1 MKRIIVIL
9 LLLSSSVF
17 AQSPGLNCNRV
28 GYLPYSERLSSI
40 WGYNAPN
47 GKEYA
52 LVGAY
57 SGASIVDIS
66 NPATPTE
73 VVFIPGGQTIWREL
87 KTWDKYM
94 YVVSEQVGQGLLIA
108 DLSTISSGIT
118 YNYKLLPVGNDT
130 VRNAHTL
137 YIDESG
143 YLYLAGTNLFNGAPM
158 IFDLNPDPQNPVYLG
173 VAGSVYAHDM
183 YVRGDTLWG
192 AHIIAGYFSAYD
204 ISNKTSPQLINIQN
218 TGFNFTH
225 NVWLSDNSNF
235 LFSTDERDGAFIES
249 YDVSDLT
256 DVRLLDKWK
265 VAADN
270 LPIPHNVH
278 VINDYVI
285 TSYYTEGIVVLDGKH
300 PDNLVLTNQYDTYLP
315 FGNGFLGCWG
325 VYPYFNSGLIV
336 ASDINTGLHVIQANY
351 QRACRIEGVVTNS
364 ADGNPLFD
372 VTVDIVNNPISDNT
386 LLDGNYKTGIHTA
399 GNYQVRFRK
408 EGFTPQTF
416 NVNFVHDSIIRLD
429 VALSAAIPFAVSGN
443 VFELSNSTQGVADAK
458 VKFLHSANFYEIDTF
473 CNTFGAYNL
482 NVQEE
487 EYYVIAGKWGYMTAD
502 SLVYISN
509 ATAPDMQIDSAIYD
523 DFVFDF
529 GWTITGNINNGK
541 WERVVPGTQY
551 QWSGMM
557 PNKDILNDFGSYCYV
572 TGNNDSRSDSGIT
585 SITSPIFDALNYDDP
600 HMSFYYWL
608 TCFDSTYV
616 NISDSLSVVLNNG
629 SSSAVVISYRN
640 GLYNWSGLQVYRLAD
655 YLPLSN
661 QMSVSFIVN
670 NSNARN
676 FTEAAI
682 DRFRV
687 DEYEV
692 LTTIDRTIVKEEPD
706 FMVFPNPFSET
717 FVLKLN
723 NSDLSTNSKISVHDI
738 SGRLIETH
746 LNNNFIEQI
755 QLGQNWNPGIYFISY
770 KNKTQKVVK
779 LK

>member
-66 NPATPTE
+66 NPATPSE

-94 YVVSEQVGQGLLIA
+94 YVVSEQVNEGLLIA
-108 DLSTISSGIT
+108 DLSTITSGIS

-137 YIDESG
+137 YIDENG

-173 VAGSVYAHDM
+173 VAGNVYAHDM

-204 ISNKTSPQLINIQN
+204 ISNKTSPQLLNIQN

-225 NVWLSDNSNF
+225 NVWLSDNSNY
-235 LFSTDERDGAFIES
+235 LFSTDERAGAYVES

-256 DVRLLDKWK
+256 DIRLLDRWK
-265 VAADN
+265 VSADN

-300 PDNLVLTNQYDTYLP
+300 PNNLVLTNQYDTYLP

-325 VYPYFNSGLIV
+325 VYPYFSSGLIV

-372 VTVDIVNNPISDNT
+372 VMVDIVNNPISDNT

-416 NVNFVHDSIIRLD
+416 NVYFVHDSIIRLD
-429 VALSAAIPFAVSGN
+429 VALSAAIPFVVSGN

-482 NVQEE
+482 SVQEE

>member
-1 MKRIIVIL
+1 
-9 LLLSSSVF
+9 
-17 AQSPGLNCNRV
+17 
-28 GYLPYSERLSSI
+28 
-40 WGYNAPN
+40 
-47 GKEYA
+47 
-52 LVGAY
+52 
-57 SGASIVDIS
+57 
-66 NPATPTE
+66 
-73 VVFIPGGQTIWREL
+73 
-87 KTWDKYM
+87 M
-94 YVVSEQVGQGLLIA
+94 YVVSEQVGEGLLIA

-676 FTEAAI
+676 FTEAAV

>member
-28 GYLPYSERLSSI
+28 GYLPYPERLSSI

-94 YVVSEQVGQGLLIA
+94 YVVSEQVNEGLLIA
-108 DLSTISSGIT
+108 DLSTISSGIS
-118 YNYKLLPVGNDT
+118 YNYKLLPVGTDT

-143 YLYLAGTNLFNGAPM
+143 FLYLAGTNLFNGAPM
-158 IFDLNPDPQNPVYLG
+158 IFDLNADPQNPIFLG
-173 VAGSVYAHDM
+173 VAGNVYAHDM

-204 ISNKTSPQLINIQN
+204 ISNKTSPQLLNIQS

-225 NVWLSDNSNF
+225 NVWLSDNSNY
-235 LFSTDERDGAFIES
+235 LFSTDERAGAYVES

-256 DVRLLDKWK
+256 DIRLLDRWK
-265 VAADN
+265 VSADN

-285 TSYYTEGIVVLDGKH
+285 SSYYTEGIVVLDGKH

-315 FGNGFLGCWG
+315 YGNGFLGCWG
-325 VYPYFNSGLIV
+325 VYPYFNSGIIV
-336 ASDINTGLHVIQANY
+336 ASDINTGLHVIQPNY
-351 QRACRIEGVVTNS
+351 LRACRIEGTVTENNG
-364 ADGNPLFD
+364 GNPLFD
-372 VTVDIVNNPISDNT
+372 VYVEIINQSISDNT
-386 LLDGNYKTGIHTA
+386 LLDGSYKTGIHTA
-399 GNYQVRFRK
+399 GNYQVRYRK
-408 EGFTPQTF
+408 EGYLPQTF
-416 NVNFVHDSIIRLD
+416 NINFVHDSIIRLD
-429 VALSAAIPFAVSGN
+429 VVLSAATALNVSGN
-443 VFELSNSTQGVADAK
+443 VLEQSNSSIGVNAAQ
-458 VKFLHSANFYEIDTF
+458 VKFQHSANFYEIDTF
-473 CNTFGAYNL
+473 CNASGNYSLLA
-482 NVQEE
+482 QEE
-487 EYYVIAGKWGYMTAD
+487 EYLLIAGKWGYMTAD
-502 SLVYISN
+502 SLFYNNN
-509 ATAPDMQIDSAIYD
+509 ANAPDISIDSAIYD

-529 GWTITGNINNGK
+529 GWTLTGNISNGA

-551 QWSGMM
+551 QWSGMI

-572 TGNNDSRSDSGIT
+572 TGNADSRSDSGIT
-585 SITSPIFDALNYDDP
+585 EISSPIFDATKYDDP

-616 NISDSLSVVLNNG
+616 NISDSLTVILHNGNSSEVVT
-629 SSSAVVISYRN
+629 SYRN
-640 GLYNWSGLQVYRLAD
+640 GLYNWSDLKVYRLAD
-655 YLPLSN
+655 YLPLTN
-661 QMSVSFIVN
+661 QMSVSFRLY

-676 FTEAAI
+676 YTEAAI

-687 DEYEV
+687 DEFEI
-692 LTTIDRTIVKEEPD
+692 LTNVDKIITKDESNFI
-706 FMVFPNPFSET
+706 VFPNPFNES
-717 FVLKLN
+717 FVLKFDNLN
-723 NSDLSTNSKISVHDI
+723 ESGNLKVYDI
-738 SGRLIETH
+738 SGRLIES
-746 LNNNFIEQI
+746 IETSNQTDQI
-755 QLGQNWNPGIYFISY
+755 TLGTNWNPGIYFVAL
-770 KNKTQKVVK
+770 NGKTVK
-779 LK
+779 IVKTK

>member
-1 MKRIIVIL
+1 MNRIIVIL

-66 NPATPTE
+66 NPATPSE

-94 YVVSEQVGQGLLIA
+94 YVVSEQVNEGLLIA
-108 DLSTISSGIT
+108 DLSTITSGIS

-137 YIDESG
+137 YIDENG

-173 VAGSVYAHDM
+173 VAGNVYAHDM

-204 ISNKTSPQLINIQN
+204 ISNKTSPQLLNIQN

-225 NVWLSDNSNF
+225 NVWLSDNSNY
-235 LFSTDERDGAFIES
+235 LFSTDERAGAYVES

-256 DVRLLDKWK
+256 DIRLLDRWK
-265 VAADN
+265 VSADN

-300 PDNLVLTNQYDTYLP
+300 PNNLVLTNQYDTYLP

-372 VTVDIVNNPISDNT
+372 VMVDIVNNPISDNT

-429 VALSAAIPFAVSGN
+429 VALSAAIPFVVSGN
-443 VFELSNSTQGVADAK
+443 VFELSNSTQGVADTK

-482 NVQEE
+482 SAQEE

-502 SLVYISN
+502 SLIYIN
-509 ATAPDMQIDSAIYD
+509 NTTAPDITIDSAIYD

-529 GWTITGNINNGK
+529 GWNLSGNISNGA

-557 PNKDILNDFGSYCYV
+557 PSRDIQNDFGSYCYI
-572 TGNNDSRSDSGIT
+572 TGNADSRSDSGIT
-585 SITSPIFDALNYDDP
+585 EISSPLFDATKYNDP

-616 NISDSLSVVLNNG
+616 SISDSLTVVLSNGSTSSVV
-629 SSSAVVISYRN
+629 ASYRN
-640 GLYNWSGLQVYRLAD
+640 GLYNWSDLKLYRLAD
-655 YLPLSN
+655 FLPLSD
-661 QMSVSFIVN
+661 QMSVSFRLY

-692 LTTIDRTIVKEEPD
+692 LTNVDKISERDEPN
-706 FMVFPNPFSET
+706 FIVFPNPFNES
-717 FVLKLN
+717 FVLKFDNLTE
-723 NSDLSTNSKISVHDI
+723 SAKIKVFDI
-738 SGRLIETH
+738 NGRLIESVESLEHTDRI
-746 LNNNFIEQI
+746 N
-755 QLGQNWNPGIYFISY
+755 LGERWNPGIYFLSLNGKAI
-770 KNKTQKVVK
+770 KIVKTK
-779 LK
+779 

>member
-1 MKRIIVIL
+1 ML

-28 GYLPYSERLSSI
+28 GYLPYPERLSSI

-66 NPATPTE
+66 NPATPSE

-94 YVVSEQVGQGLLIA
+94 YVVSEQVNEGLLIA
-108 DLSTISSGIT
+108 DLSTITSGIS

-137 YIDESG
+137 YIDENG

-173 VAGSVYAHDM
+173 VAGNVYAHDM

-204 ISNKTSPQLINIQN
+204 ISNKTSPQLLNIQS

-225 NVWLSDNSNF
+225 NVWLSDNSNY
-235 LFSTDERDGAFIES
+235 LFSTDERAGAYVES

-256 DVRLLDKWK
+256 DIRLLDRWK
-265 VAADN
+265 ISADN

-676 FTEAAI
+676 FTEAAV

-723 NSDLSTNSKISVHDI
+723 NADLSTNSKISVHDI

-746 LNNNFIEQI
+746 LNNNFIEKI